1 MSTARVD
8 AILAHYGKDASSLLA
23 ILQDL
28 QEEANYLPRADLDR
42 IAEVLDISTTRVFGM
57 ATFFKAFS
65 LKERGKHVCQVCTG
79 TACHVRGAERLTEEF
94 ARKLQVEVGE
104 TTDDKSFTLET
115 VNCVGACALGPVVVV
130 NGQYHGSMST
140 GKVGGLLGEYGRGP
154 AGGGAGKDGDDA

>member
-8 AILAHYGKDASSLLA
+8 AILERYGKDASSLLA

-28 QEEANYLPRADLDR
+28 QDEANYLPRADLDR
-42 IAEVLDISTTRVFGM
+42 IAEVLDISPTRVYGM
-57 ATFFKAFS
+57 ATFFKVFS
-65 LKERGKHVCQVCTG
+65 LKERGKHVCQVCLG

-94 ARKLQVEVGE
+94 ARKLEVDVGE
-104 TTDDKSFTLET
+104 TTPDKDFTLET

-140 GKVGGLLGEYGRGP
+140 GKVEGLLGEYGRGS
-154 AGGGAGKDGDDA
+154 GKDGDDA